1 MRRRTMA
8 KPNQRREEQKLTQA
22 VEWMVRHGWLE
33 VRHTARGTEYRIT
46 EKGQREGAARFG
58 LPRM

>member
-1 MRRRTMA
+1 MA